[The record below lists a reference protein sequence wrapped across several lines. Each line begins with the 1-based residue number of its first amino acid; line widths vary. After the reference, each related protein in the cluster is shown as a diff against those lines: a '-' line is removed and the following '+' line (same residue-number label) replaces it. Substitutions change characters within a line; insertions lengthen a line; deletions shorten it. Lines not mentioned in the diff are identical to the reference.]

1 MFTKNDLA
9 LMGRRGP
16 IINKKER
23 DNGQTIQAKNI
34 IIFVQLVR
42 LRGC

>member
-1 MFTKNDLA
+1 MNIERATSNA
-9 LMGRRGP
+9 EWEN
-16 IINKKER
+16 IKKER

>member
-1 MFTKNDLA
+1 
-9 LMGRRGP
+9 MGRQRP

-23 DNGQTIQAKNI
+23 DNEQTIQAKNI

>member
-1 MFTKNDLA
+1 MFKNDLA
-9 LMGRRGP
+9 LMGRPRP

-23 DNGQTIQAKNI
+23 DNEQTIQAKNI

-42 LRGC
+42 LRGR